1 MTSMRKNTLGFA
13 LVVLAGLALVCGTA
27 IAANAQNVRRVKH
40 APLGDTTTAG
50 RMAILQEYLQ
60 YPPESTPIDGSYW
73 DLIHPWSVSTTMH
86 IMIPAQTIV
95 QIQALEKSG
104 LSQEQ
109 AVQQAQSLLPSS
121 LPMYQFE
128 MNKTILAGTQD
139 QLQASLTINGA
150 SGFQVTKAEIIGSHL
165 FGSPDLGAVPFSCD
179 AASSV
184 CTFQW
189 HAPSADNKYWGSLS
203 LQVTVTVD
211 GFQTPFVLNEPFYSS
226 PMVAGKFTGQFQD
239 KIANGSLVIDAGV
252 NVQKHMACFVSAN
265 LYSADG
271 TPLQHAE
278 RRMLV
283 DPSMN
288 TISFTF
294 FGKIFR
300 DYGDQGTFRLQDLQA
315 RCQNLPYPAEWF
327 VDQKAHQAEW
337 TAFQKNPPAFNE
349 PTRIYFEYNTYSYTT
364 HNYALNTF
372 SDAEWQSPAKTA
384 MWAAYMKATA
394 NITGASA
401 GTQ

>member
-1 MTSMRKNTLGFA
+1 MTMKTRLKLTLA
-13 LVVLAGLALVCGTA
+13 SLAGLALLCGTA
-27 IAANAQNVRRVKH
+27 MAANAQNVRRVKH
-40 APLGDTTTAG
+40 ASLGDTTPAG
-50 RMAILQEYLQ
+50 RMALLKEYLQ
-60 YPPESTPIDGSYW
+60 YPPESRPIDGTYW
-73 DLIHPWSVSTTMH
+73 DLLHPWSVSTTMH
-86 IMIPAQTIV
+86 IMIPAQTIT

-104 LSQEQ
+104 LSPEQ
-109 AVQQAQSLLPSS
+109 AAQQAQAMLPSS
-121 LPMYQFE
+121 LPTYQFA

-165 FGSPDLGAVPFSCD
+165 SGSPDLGAVPFSCND
-179 AASSV
+179 VSSV

-189 HAPSADNKYWGSLS
+189 QAPSADKKYWGSLY
-203 LQVTVTVD
+203 LQVTVAVD
-211 GFQTPFVLNEPFYSS
+211 GFQQPFIIGESFYSS
-226 PMVAGKFTGQFQD
+226 PMVAGAFTGQFQD
-239 KIANGSLVIDAGV
+239 KIVNGSLVIDAGV
-252 NVQKHMACFVSAN
+252 DVQKHMACFVSAN
-265 LYSADG
+265 LYSADSN

-283 DPSMN
+283 DPSMK
-288 TISFTF
+288 TIPFTF

-315 RCQNLPYPAEWF
+315 RCENLPYPAEWF
-327 VDQKAHQAEW
+327 IDRDAHRAEW
-337 TAFQKNPPAFNE
+337 EAFQKNPPAFHQ
-349 PTRIYFEYNTYSYTT
+349 PTRIYFAYNTYTYTT

-384 MWAAYMKATA
+384 MLAAYTKATA
-394 NITGASA
+394 NLTGSAA